1 MRIITPAAATLAVL
15 AAIAPAAA
23 QTTSAQRPPASIEVS
38 GQGAVD
44 RMPDR
49 VVVSF
54 AVVTNDDVAARA
66 TSANN
71 TIYNALAVKLR
82 GLGLDPAAIKT
93 TGYSLG
99 YNRRP
104 PKPDPQ
110 FPQRFG
116 YVVTRSVSVTSDRT
130 DQAGAIVDAGVA
142 AGVSDVGGIA
152 FGLRD
157 TGGAYRAA
165 LAAAVA
171 DAQAQADAI
180 AAAAHVR
187 ILRVHAIAAGSNA
200 PPRPFQ
206 QFSRMAAGPAP
217 VPTEV
222 QPSDLHVTATVS
234 VVYEIAP

>member
-1 MRIITPAAATLAVL
+1 MNAPTTPMMMSPTIPPGPSPGTTYFARKPAIRPTISQLRIPMFVFPFPRVTDGPSPRLPPIPSPEQNYRNNAQTVRLLRFQSDMRIITPAAATLAVL

-23 QTTSAQRPPASIEVS
+23 QTVSPPRPPASIEVS

-54 AVVTNDDVAARA
+54 SVVTNDDVATRA

-71 TIYNALAVKLR
+71 STYNALVAKLR

-93 TGYSLG
+93 TGYYLS

-110 FPQRFG
+110 FQQRFG

-130 DQAGAIVDAGVA
+130 DQAG
-142 AGVSDVGGIA
+142 
-152 FGLRD
+152 
-157 TGGAYRAA
+157 
-165 LAAAVA
+165 
-171 DAQAQADAI
+171 
-180 AAAAHVR
+180 
-187 ILRVHAIAAGSNA
+187 
-200 PPRPFQ
+200 
-206 QFSRMAAGPAP
+206 
-217 VPTEV
+217 
-222 QPSDLHVTATVS
+222 
-234 VVYEIAP
+234 